1 MSRRDSEKS
10 SIYDDAGERHFIH
23 AQLDYVG
30 EKGGNGAEETIQTTT
45 GAPVEVRN
53 PLGYN
58 VGFWTTLLINVSHL
72 VGTGI
77 FSTPSNIL
85 TQTGS
90 VGLSLIF
97 WVIGFLINLTGISV
111 YLELASYFPSRSGS
125 EVVYLEQAYPHPKYL
140 FPVAFAV
147 NGVLLTFSLSNG
159 IVCAQ
164 YLFRVANVS
173 ASAWAQKGV
182 AIASMTLVCATIVV
196 STKWSLRIINASG
209 VLKLATLIFMT
220 ITGFVVLSGKTS
232 VPNPKAN
239 FQDSFKGTNKDAY
252 SLSNGLVSVLFAYG
266 GYANSFNLVNE
277 VKDPIR
283 VIKKTAN
290 TALVSVAVLYLLVNI
305 AYLSAVPA
313 ADIKKSSQTTAAL
326 FFKNVFGTKAG
337 QALSIIPALSALG
350 NMLASVTA
358 NSRMIREIG
367 RQGLLPFP
375 KFWVSTRPFGTPLG
389 PLLIIWL
396 MTVLMISAPPAGQA
410 FNFLVA
416 LKSYPDSFFLA
427 LMTFGL
433 FLIRRQRKKAG
444 LPRTQYRSWS
454 WVAGVFFAAKVFL
467 LVMPWVPPRGTLI
480 STSFGFFYAASSLT
494 GLGII
499 GLCGVYYL
507 LWTKILPRLGGYKIR
522 QTVIQLSDGAI
533 SSYIIKVPNADV
545 EEWDRKHDPSGR
557 SIDSGSEPV
566 TRTVNL
572 V

>member
-1 MSRRDSEKS
+1 MSRPSSEKS
-10 SIYDDAGERHFIH
+10 SFIDPSAGERHFIH

-30 EKGGNGAEETIQTTT
+30 EKGGNEAEETIQTTA

-58 VGFWTTLLINVSHL
+58 VGYWTTLLINVSHL

-125 EVVYLEQAYPHPKYL
+125 EVVYLEQAYPKPKYL
-140 FPVAFAV
+140 FPIAFAV
-147 NGVLLTFSLSNG
+147 NGVLLTFSSSNG
-159 IVCAQ
+159 IVFAQ
-164 YLFRVANVS
+164 YIFRVANVT
-173 ASAWAQKGV
+173 ASPWAQKGV
-182 AIASMTLVCATIVV
+182 AIAGMTLVCATIIA

-209 VLKLATLIFMT
+209 VLKLATLLFMT
-220 ITGFVVLSGKTS
+220 VTGFVVLSGRTR
-232 VPNPKAN
+232 VPEPRAN
-239 FQDSFKGTNKDAY
+239 FHDAFKGTSKDAY

-283 VIKKTAN
+283 TIKKTAN
-290 TALVSVAVLYLLVNI
+290 TALVSVAVLYLLVNV
-305 AYLSAVPA
+305 AYLTAVPA

-326 FFKNVFGTKAG
+326 FFKNVFGTTAA
-337 QALSIIPALSALG
+337 QVLSIIPALSALG

-375 KFWVSTRPFGTPLG
+375 RFWVSTRPFGTPLG
-389 PLLIIWL
+389 PQ
-396 MTVLMISAPPAGQA
+396 GRQA

-427 LMTFGL
+427 LMTLGL
-433 FLIRRQRKKAG
+433 FLIRRQRAAAD
-444 LPRTQYRSWS
+444 LPPTQYRSWS

-467 LVMPWVPPRGTLI
+467 LVMPWVPPKGTLK
-480 STSFGFFYAASSLT
+480 STSFGFFYATSSLT

-499 GLCGVYYL
+499 GLCGLYYL
-507 LWTKILPRLGGYKIR
+507 LCTRILPRLGGYQIR
-522 QTVIQLSDGAI
+522 QTVIQLDDGAL
-533 SSYIIKVPNADV
+533 SSYMLKVPNADID
-545 EEWDRKHDPSGR
+545 EWDRKHDPSGR
-557 SIDSGSEPV
+557 SIDGRSEDE
-566 TRTVNL
+566 TRTVN
-572 V
+572 VV